1 METELSDENPASSS
15 LATPIFDP
23 VVAREAARRR
33 TFAIISHPD
42 AGKTT
47 LTEQLLLIG
56 GAVREAGAVR
66 ARKAERHATS
76 DWLEIERQRGI
87 SVSSSVLHF
96 EHAGYRVNILD
107 TPGHRD
113 FSEDTY
119 RTLVAADSAV
129 MLIDA
134 AKGIE
139 AQTRKLFEVCS
150 RRGIPIFTFVNKLD
164 REGREPL
171 ALLDEIEE
179 VLGIEAV
186 PVSWPVGMGVEFA
199 GIYDRVE
206 ERFLRFTSE
215 GTEVVPGAVDAPAVR
230 AAMGPHADGVIDA
243 LALLAGASADFDP
256 EAVRAGHQTPVFFGS
271 ALRGK
276 GVAAFLERFL
286 ELAPP
291 PGPRLSDRGPISP
304 AGHPFSGFVFKIQA
318 NLDPGHR
325 DRAAFVRVCSG
336 RFVRG
341 ETAVHVRSGTRIR
354 LARST
359 LFLAR
364 EREEV
369 DEAWPGDVV
378 GLFDPG
384 IFRIGDTLSAEGG
397 FSYEK
402 LPTFSPERFARVEL
416 GAVSS
421 RKALA
426 KGLDQLTQEG
436 LVQRFQEPDGN
447 QGAVLGAMGELQFD
461 VLRHRMKSEYRVD
474 LVLTPLPFEFAR
486 WPTAP
491 LDPGQFRWNEAVKVL
506 SDRDARPVL
515 LFRSRWYLDHAEREH
530 PELKLSPVP
539 PIEPAA

>member
-1 METELSDENPASSS
+1 MSTDPA
-15 LATPIFDP
+15 
-23 VVAREAARRR
+23 VAREAGRRR

-47 LTEQLLLIG
+47 LTEQLLLLG

-66 ARKAERHATS
+66 ARKTARYATS

-87 SVSSSVLHF
+87 SVSSSVMYF
-96 EHAGYRVNILD
+96 EYAGYRVNILD

-129 MLIDA
+129 MVIDA

-139 AQTRKLFEVCS
+139 SQTRKLFEVC
-150 RRGIPIFTFVNKLD
+150 RLRGIPIFTFVNKLD

-171 ALLDEIEE
+171 ALVDEIEE

-186 PVSWPVGMGVEFA
+186 PAVWPIGRASEFR
-199 GIYDRVE
+199 GLYDRVD
-206 ERFLRFTSE
+206 ERLLLWGGGEPRE
-215 GTEVVPGAVDAPAVR
+215 LHGRADAPALR
-230 AAMGPHADGVIDA
+230 EAMGREAGEVNEA
-243 LALLAGASADFDP
+243 LALLEGAGGGFDP
-256 EAVRAGHQTPVFFGS
+256 EAIRAGRQTPVFFGS
-271 ALRGK
+271 AVRGK
-276 GVAAFLERFL
+276 GVPALLDRFL

-291 PGPRLSDRGPISP
+291 PGPRPSDRGPIAP
-304 AGHPFSGFVFKIQA
+304 AEHPFSGFVFKIQA
-318 NLDPGHR
+318 NMDPGHR
-325 DRAAFVRVCSG
+325 DRVAFVRICSG

-341 ETAVHVRSGTRIR
+341 ESALHVPSGTRIR

-359 LFLAR
+359 LFQAR

-397 FSYEK
+397 FAYAP

-416 GAVSS
+416 GAVSG

-436 LVQRFQEPDGN
+436 LVQRFSEREG
-447 QGAVLGAMGELQFD
+447 GLAVVLGAVGELQFD
-461 VLRHRMKSEYRVD
+461 VLRHRMQSEYRVE
-474 LVLTPLPFEFAR
+474 LPLTLLPFELAR
-486 WPTAP
+486 WPAGP
-491 LDPGQFRWNEAVKVL
+491 FDPSVFRFNEGVKIL
-506 SDRDARPVL
+506 ADREGRPVI
-515 LFRSRWYLDHAEREH
+515 LFRSRWELDHVEQKH
-530 PELKLSPVP
+530 PELRLAAVP
-539 PIEPAA
+539 DRSGS